1 MNSSRHTFFGR
12 LLRGAAIV
20 LALSGALSAQD
31 WWARFGVQ
39 GSHVTPTGDFL
50 LEQGFSTYVKPGF
63 GIGIFWEVPATD
75 NLYHV
80 VALQATD
87 LGYASDNA
95 PVWSLSYDMQYYLQP
110 SWQIGL
116 YGLVGVSYMRANAFM
131 HVIDRNGYPGEEY
144 VNNFGLNLGVGHY
157 FTRHIG
163 AEAKCVF
170 GTDSWSYMQFSA
182 KLRF

>member
-1 MNSSRHTFFGR
+1 MKSSRHTLFGR

-39 GSHVTPTGDFL
+39 GSFVYPTQSAEGGGPSL
-50 LEQGFSTYVKPGF
+50 
-63 GIGIFWEVPATD
+63 GIFWEVPFTD

-80 VALQATD
+80 VGLQHSSLRNEAD
-87 LGYASDNA
+87 L
-95 PVWSLSYDMQYYLQP
+95 WSLSYDMQYYLLP

-116 YGLVGVSYMRANAFM
+116 YGLAGVSYLQFHYSDNKFA
-131 HVIDRNGYPGEEY
+131 
-144 VNNFGLNLGVGHY
+144 LNLGAGHY
-157 FTRHIG
+157 LTRHLALEG
-163 AEAKCVF
+163 KWVLAS
-170 GTDSWSYMQFSA
+170 DDWSYVQLSA